1 MRGRAAAVVV
11 GALVLAPAG
20 AGVTSASGPIVFA
33 SDRSPALYTSHR
45 WGTRVA
51 TRQTLELPKPEG
63 TPAPSGRAIAFFSTN
78 AKGTLTVDVRSIP
91 SGETHRI
98 ATYAATDE
106 TVPRISQLVWS
117 PNSRWLAIVVDVAC
131 GRGVGRPGCNIY
143 DLWAVRAD
151 GTRLHEVSLHARGPS
166 WSPDSRE
173 LAFFGM
179 VRDSPFVSYARV
191 RGGAP
196 TPLAPGEMPAW
207 STRGWGIA
215 YRGPHGV
222 QLVIPGH
229 RGVRVLLRRF
239 LSEPASWSPNGK
251 RLAVVTTSLMRG
263 GTALQ
268 VLDAEGRRVHALVA
282 PTGRREP
289 SLARWSPNGKRIAFT
304 ANDPNTPI
312 RNVFVKS
319 VDGTR
324 TVRLTDL
331 DPWFTFTSL
340 AWTKDSRSVVYD
352 GFQYRNDLE
361 LFTMRPD
368 GSGVHQLTNN
378 TFDDTAPSWSP
389 DGTTIVD
396 EGERA
401 IDRTPSG
408 LFTYDVAT
416 GTETRLT
423 TGDDHHPAWSPDS
436 GAIAFSRW
444 RNDSGGPERIF
455 LTDPSGT
462 RVTPLTPPQQTTADL
477 PSWSPDGK
485 RIAYVDQAPGS
496 DRALFVIDRDG
507 TAPMQ
512 LTTLP
517 FASDPAWSPD
527 GARIAFFGTE
537 DLAGSYIYVINADG
551 TGLRRVV
558 MPHTTSL
565 LRPAWSRDGTRLLY
579 EAEPDY
585 NHSEIRSVKLDGTDD
600 HVLTSALGLTEFPA
614 WTAASP

>member
-1 MRGRAAAVVV
+1 
-11 GALVLAPAG
+11 
-20 AGVTSASGPIVFA
+20 
-33 SDRSPALYTSHR
+33 
-45 WGTRVA
+45 
-51 TRQTLELPKPEG
+51 
-63 TPAPSGRAIAFFSTN
+63 
-78 AKGTLTVDVRSIP
+78 LTVNVRSIP
-91 SGETHRI
+91 SGETHRV

-106 TVPRISQLVWS
+106 TAPRISQLVWS

-131 GRGVGRPGCNIY
+131 GRGVGRPSCNIY

-166 WSPDSRE
+166 WSPDSRD
-173 LAFFGM
+173 LAFYGM
-179 VRDSPFVSYARV
+179 VRNSPFVSYARV
-191 RGGAP
+191 GGGAP

-207 STRGWGIA
+207 STRGRGIA

-222 QLVIPGH
+222 QLVIAGR

-239 LSEPASWSPNGK
+239 LYEPASWSPNGK

-263 GTALQ
+263 GTALH
-268 VLDAEGRRVHALVA
+268 VLDADGRRVDALVA
-282 PTGRREP
+282 PSEGREP
-289 SLARWSPNGKRIAFT
+289 LLVHWSPNGRRIALT
-304 ANDPNTPI
+304 ANYPNTPI
-312 RNVFVKS
+312 RNIFVKN

-324 TVRLTDL
+324 TVQLTNL

-340 AWTKDSRSVVYD
+340 AWTKDSRSVVYEA
-352 GFQYRNDLE
+352 FQYRNDLE
-361 LFTMRPD
+361 LFTMHPD
-368 GSGVHQLTNN
+368 GSGVRQLTNN

-389 DGTTIVD
+389 DGTRIVD

-401 IDRTPSG
+401 VDGTLPG
-408 LFTYDVAT
+408 LFAYAIGS
-416 GTETRLT
+416 GTATRLT
-423 TGDDHHPAWSPDS
+423 TGDDHHPAWSPDG

-444 RNDSGGPERIF
+444 ENDSGAPERIF

-485 RIAYVDQAPGS
+485 RIVYVDQAPGS

-507 TAPMQ
+507 TAPVQ

-527 GARIAFFGTE
+527 GTKIAFFGTE
-537 DLAGSYIYVINADG
+537 DFAGSYVYVINADG

-565 LRPAWSRDGTRLLY
+565 VRPAWSPDGTRLLY

-600 HVLTSALGLTEFPA
+600 RVLTSALGSTEFPA